1 MTQTRIKRARI
12 RYDGAAA
19 LLGCLLV
26 AGCGGG
32 EFADLK
38 EFVDNSGKDMR
49 GRVEPLPQVVVYDPM
64 SYEAFDLPD
73 PFHPRKIEPEKTI
86 VGGGPAPDLTR
97 RKEALEA
104 YPLESLKMVG
114 TLERGRQRWALIKT
128 PDNNLYRVH
137 NGNYVGQNFGV
148 VAMITETS
156 ITLKELIQ
164 DTNGSWS
171 ERTSTLQLLDEE
183 EKK

>member
-1 MTQTRIKRARI
+1 MKRGTLVTLLI
-12 RYDGAAA
+12 A
-19 LLGCLLV
+19 LPL

-38 EFVDNSGKDMR
+38 EFVDASGKDMR
-49 GRVEPLPQVVVYDPM
+49 GRVEPLPQVMVYEPM
-64 SYEAFDLPD
+64 SYEAFDLAD
-73 PFHPRKIEPEKTI
+73 PFHPRKSEPDKTAM
-86 VGGGPAPDLTR
+86 GGGPAPDLAR

-104 YPLESLKMVG
+104 FPLESLKMVG
-114 TLERGRQRWALIKT
+114 TLERGQQRWALIKT
-128 PDNNLYRVH
+128 PDNSLYRVN

-148 VAMITETS
+148 VAMISETS
-156 ITLKELIQ
+156 VTLKELIQ

-171 ERTSTLQLLDEE
+171 ERTSTLQLLDDE

>member
-1 MTQTRIKRARI
+1 MTRAAI
-12 RYDGAAA
+12 ASLAA
-19 LLGCLLV
+19 LLLS
-26 AGCGGG
+26 ACGGA

-38 EFVDNSGKDMR
+38 EFVDNSGKEMR
-49 GRVEPLPQVVVYDPM
+49 GRIEPLPQVKAYEPM
-64 SYEAFDLPD
+64 SYEAFDLSD
-73 PFHPRKIEPEKTI
+73 PFQPRKIQPDKAAAL
-86 VGGGPAPDLTR
+86 GGPAPDLNR

-114 TLERGRQRWALIKT
+114 TLERGKQRWALIKT
-128 PDNNLYRVH
+128 PDANLYRVR
-137 NGNYVGQNFGV
+137 NGNYLGQNFGV

-156 ITLKELIQ
+156 VTLKELIQ

>member
-1 MTQTRIKRARI
+1 MI
-12 RYDGAAA
+12 RSRQFVILAA
-19 LLGCLLV
+19 LLL

-38 EFVDNSGKDMR
+38 EFVEQSGEGMH
-49 GRVEPLPQVVVYDPM
+49 GRVEPLPQVIAYEPMTYD
-64 SYEAFDLPD
+64 AFDLPE
-73 PFHPRKIEPEKTI
+73 PFQPRKIEPDKAA
-86 VGGGPAPDLTR
+86 VGTGPAPDLNR

-114 TLERGRQRWALIKT
+114 TLERTRQRWALIKT
-128 PDNNLYRVH
+128 PDNNLYRVK
-137 NGNYVGQNFGV
+137 NGNYLGQNFGV
-148 VAMITETS
+148 VAMISES
-156 ITLKELIQ
+156 SVTLKELIQ

-183 EKK
+183 EKR

>member
-1 MTQTRIKRARI
+1 MTLVHTLI
-12 RYDGAAA
+12 
-19 LLGCLLV
+19 LLSVLV
-26 AGCGGG
+26 LAGCVGSDKK
-32 EFADLK
+32 DLE
-38 EFVDNSGKDMR
+38 EFVQQAGQNKR
-49 GRVEPLPQVVVYDPM
+49 GRVDPLPQVKTFQSI

-73 PFHPRKIEPEKTI
+73 PFQPRKIEPDKAAASAL
-86 VGGGPAPDLTR
+86 PADFAARTGR
-97 RKEALEA
+97 DRKEALES

-114 TLERGRQRWALIKT
+114 TLEKGKARWALIKT
-128 PDNNLYRVH
+128 PDNNLYRVK
-137 NGNYVGQNFGV
+137 NGNYMGQNFGV

-156 ITLKELIQ
+156 VTLKELIQ

>member
-1 MTQTRIKRARI
+1 MSRPHVLAVSATLLL
-12 RYDGAAA
+12 AA
-19 LLGCLLV
+19 CSS
-26 AGCGGG
+26 G
-32 EFADLK
+32 EFSDLK
-38 EFVDNSGKDMR
+38 EFVDQSGQGMR
-49 GRVEPLPQVVVYDPM
+49 GRVEPLPLVIAYEPM
-64 SYEAFDLPD
+64 SYDAFDLPD
-73 PFHPRKIEPEKTI
+73 PFQPRKIEPDKTALNS
-86 VGGGPAPDLTR
+86 GPAPDLNR

-114 TLERGRQRWALIKT
+114 TLERARQRWALIKT
-128 PDNNLYRVH
+128 PDNNLYRVK
-137 NGNYVGQNFGV
+137 NGNYMGQNFGV

-156 ITLKELIQ
+156 VTLKELIQ

>member
-1 MTQTRIKRARI
+1 MTRAAI
-12 RYDGAAA
+12 ASLVLLLLAA
-19 LLGCLLV
+19 
-26 AGCGGG
+26 CGGA

-38 EFVDNSGKDMR
+38 EFVDNSGKEMR
-49 GRVEPLPQVVVYDPM
+49 GRIEPLPQVKAYEPM
-64 SYEAFDLPD
+64 TYEAFDLSD
-73 PFHPRKIEPEKTI
+73 PFQPRKIQPDKAAAL
-86 VGGGPAPDLTR
+86 GGPAPDLNR

-114 TLERGRQRWALIKT
+114 TLERGKQRWALIKT
-128 PDNNLYRVH
+128 PDSNLYRVR
-137 NGNYVGQNFGV
+137 NGNYLGQNFGV

-156 ITLKELIQ
+156 VTLKELIQ

>member
-1 MTQTRIKRARI
+1 MRRERLVVLLL
-12 RYDGAAA
+12 A
-19 LLGCLLV
+19 LGLS
-26 AGCGGG
+26 ACGGS
-32 EFADLK
+32 EFQDLQ
-38 EFVDNSGKDMR
+38 EFVDNSGQGLR
-49 GRVEPLPQVVVYDPM
+49 GRVETLPQVKPYDPM
-64 SYEAFDLPD
+64 TYEAFDLPD
-73 PFHPRKIEPEKTI
+73 PFAPRKIEPEKTAA
-86 VGGGPAPDLTR
+86 VGGVLPDLDR

-114 TLERGRQRWALIKT
+114 TLDKASQRWALIKT
-128 PDNNLYRVH
+128 PDNNLYLVR
-137 NGNYVGQNFGV
+137 NGNYMGQNFGV

-171 ERTSTLQLLDEE
+171 ERTSALQLLDEE